1 MSDKFDINQE
11 SYVKDQLD
19 SIENMLMSRNYALM
33 NGLNVNLS
41 GQRYRKVNRD
51 QIRRAVDNPLDELET
66 LQQASEMLSITNG
79 IYQQVLDYQAN
90 MLTDDYMLIPV
101 NVGKLKTSD
110 KVMKVLEEQANFI
123 SKYNI
128 KYKMND

>member
-41 GQRYRKVNRD
+41 GQRYRKVNR
-51 QIRRAVDNPLDELET
+51 
-66 LQQASEMLSITNG
+66 G
-79 IYQQVLDYQAN
+79 IQ
-90 MLTDDYMLIPV
+90 
-101 NVGKLKTSD
+101 
-110 KVMKVLEEQANFI
+110 
-123 SKYNI
+123 
-128 KYKMND
+128 